1 MGQGGVW
8 GGHGG
13 GLSVGLKEILV
24 YHLLPREGEA
34 VLHQQCVQCGWCR
47 AVEAEAEDS
56 EEDSSITRTGNLLEV
71 DEILPKYLKSLDV
84 HGLSWLSPPLDWQT
98 GMPLPLFKKGDWRLC
113 SNPVL
118 QHSSASPGQSTL
130 GYWYL
135 FIRKNVGS
143 VLIAEHWTS

>member
-1 MGQGGVW
+1 MCQGGVW

-24 YHLLPREGEA
+24 YHLPPREREA
-34 VLHQQCVQCGWCR
+34 VLHQHCLQCGGSLSTVK
-47 AVEAEAEDS
+47 ASAEEAEAEDS
-56 EEDSSITRTGNLLEV
+56 EEDSSITPTGNLLEV

-84 HGLSWLSPPLDWQT
+84 PGLSWLSPPLDWQT
-98 GMPLPLFKKGDWRLC
+98 GIPVPLFKKGDWRLC

-118 QHSSASPGQSTL
+118 QHSSASPGQ
-130 GYWYL
+130 
-135 FIRKNVGS
+135 KNVGS